1 MKNMMKKKFL
11 TLFLGLGS
19 LVALAGPPDEGMFP
33 MSELKRL
40 NLQAKGMQLTPEQL
54 FSTEGVSLVQALVR
68 VGGCTGSFVSPE
80 GLIITNHHCA
90 FGAVA
95 AASSVENDYISKGFL
110 ANTRELEIPAAGLT
124 VRITTSYEDV
134 SAEVLAAVKD
144 VKEPAARLAGIRQ
157 AMRAIEARAKK
168 AQPNLAHEVSE
179 MFTGRSYVLFHYQTI
194 QDIRMVYVPPR
205 NIGEF
210 GGESDNWVWPRHNGD
225 FAFVRAYV
233 APDGSGAAYS
243 KDNVPF
249 KPANHLK
256 VNPNGVQED
265 DFVFIMGYPG
275 RTFRHYPAA
284 YLEYQRDYLLPY
296 TSQTF
301 DWLIDYMKDL
311 GKADEAKEIAL
322 ASRMKGLANT
332 TKNYKGKMQGIR
344 RIGLVDQKRAEEKAM
359 MNWVAANGERQQRFG
374 KVLPTLDSLYGEM
387 KADATQN
394 LWLSYLLRNSA
405 AMRIGVLT
413 ADARLAIEMAPA
425 DKKDS
430 VQTEILKRLR
440 TGIERAYGDYDA
452 SLDRDFMAKM
462 LLESRNWPADKQ
474 LASMNKVVGKKA
486 ADAQIDRFLNQL
498 FTKTKLFDQKALL
511 AEFDKNPAK
520 YLKQKGDFW
529 MLSTE
534 LQQLQSLLSLRD
546 QKINGAL
553 SQWLPEFLEMKLSM
567 QPGDFVPDA
576 NSTLRLTFGN
586 VRGYQPEDGVYQ
598 APFTT
603 IKGLVAKGEKTGDYE
618 INEEL
623 VAAYEAG
630 DLGKYIKPSLKDVP
644 VGLLYNMDTT
654 GGNSGSPVMNAK
666 GELIGVNFDRA
677 YTATINDFA
686 WNEAYSRSIGVDIR
700 FVLFVVDKVAKADF
714 LLKEMK
720 VQ

>member
-1 MKNMMKKKFL
+1 MKKTLL
-11 TLFLGLGS
+11 TLFLGLSS

-110 ANTRELEIPAAGLT
+110 AKTRELEIPAAGLT

-144 VKEPAARLAGIRQ
+144 IKEPAARLAGIRQ
-157 AMRAIEARAKK
+157 AMRSIEAKAKK
-168 AQPNLAHEVSE
+168 AQPNLTHEVSE

-256 VNPNGVQED
+256 VNPNGVQEE

-284 YLEYQRDYLLPY
+284 YMEYQRDYLLPY

-301 DWLIDYMKDL
+301 DWLIDYMKNL
-311 GKADEAKEIAL
+311 GQADQAKEIAL
-322 ASRMKGLANT
+322 ASRAKGLANT
-332 TKNYKGKMQGIR
+332 TKNYKGKIQGMR
-344 RIGLVDQKRAEEKAM
+344 RIGLVEQKRAEEKAM
-359 MNWVAANGERQQRFG
+359 MNWVAANGERQKRFG
-374 KVLPTLDSLYGEM
+374 QVLPTLDSLYGEM

-394 LWLSYLLRNSA
+394 LWLNYLLRNSA

-430 VQTEILKRLR
+430 VQTEVLKRLR
-440 TGIERAYGDYDA
+440 TGIERSYGDYDA
-452 SLDRDFMAKM
+452 SLDRDFMALM
-462 LLESRNWPADKQ
+462 LLQSRNWPAEKQ
-474 LASMNKVVGKKA
+474 LASVSKIVGKKA

-498 FTKTKLFDQKALL
+498 FNKTHLFDQKALL

-520 YLKQKGDFW
+520 FLKQKDDFW

-553 SQWLPEFLEMKLSM
+553 SQWLPEFLEMKLAM

-586 VRGYQPEDGVYQ
+586 VRGYEPEDGVYQ

-603 IKGLVAKGEKTGDYE
+603 VGGLVAKGEKTGDYE
-618 INEEL
+618 INQEL

-630 DLGKYIKPSLKDVP
+630 NIEKYMKPSLKDVP

>member
-1 MKNMMKKKFL
+1 MKKKFL
-11 TLFLGLGS
+11 TLFFGLSS

-110 ANTRELEIPAAGLT
+110 AKTRELEIPAAGLT

-144 VKEPAARLAGIRQ
+144 IKEPAARLAGIRQ
-157 AMRAIEARAKK
+157 AMRSIEARAKK

-301 DWLIDYMKDL
+301 DWLIDYMKNL
-311 GKADEAKEIAL
+311 GKADQAKEIAL
-322 ASRMKGLANT
+322 ASRAKGLANV
-332 TKNYKGKMQGIR
+332 TKNYKGKMQGMR
-344 RIGLVDQKRAEEKAM
+344 RIGLVEQKRAEEKAM

-387 KADATQN
+387 KADATQS
-394 LWLSYLLRNSA
+394 LWLNYLLRNSA

-425 DKKDS
+425 NQKDS
-430 VQTEILKRLR
+430 VQTEVLKRLR

-462 LLESRNWPADKQ
+462 LLQANSWPADKKPV
-474 LASMNKVVGKKA
+474 SIGKIVGKKA

-498 FTKTKLFDQKALL
+498 FSKTLLFDQKALL
-511 AEFDKNPAK
+511 AAFDKNPAK
-520 YLKQKGDFW
+520 FLKQKGDFW

-534 LQQLQSLLSLRD
+534 LQQLQSLLNLRE

-553 SQWLPEFLEMKLSM
+553 SQWLPEFLEMKLAM

-586 VRGYQPEDGVYQ
+586 VRGYEPEDGVYQ

-603 IKGLVAKGEKTGDYE
+603 VGGLVAKGEKNGDYE
-618 INEEL
+618 INQEL

-630 DLGKYIKPSLKDVP
+630 NIEKYMKPSLKDVP

>member
-1 MKNMMKKKFL
+1 MKKKFL
-11 TLFLGLGS
+11 TLFLGLSS

-110 ANTRELEIPAAGLT
+110 AKTRELEIPAAGLT

-144 VKEPAARLAGIRQ
+144 VKEPAARLAAIRQ

-168 AQPNLAHEVSE
+168 AQPALAHEVSE

-256 VNPNGVQED
+256 VNPNGVQEE

-301 DWLIDYMKDL
+301 DWLIDYMKNL
-311 GKADEAKEIAL
+311 GKADEAKEISL
-322 ASRMKGLANT
+322 ASRGKGLANV
-332 TKNYKGKMQGIR
+332 TKNYKGKMQGMR
-344 RIGLVDQKRAEEKAM
+344 RIGLVEQKRAEEKAM
-359 MNWVAANGERQQRFG
+359 MNWVMANDERQKRFG

-394 LWLSYLLRNSA
+394 LWLNYLLRNSA
-405 AMRIGVLT
+405 AMRIGVLM
-413 ADARLAIEMAPA
+413 ADARLALEMAPA

-440 TGIERAYGDYDA
+440 TGMERAYGDYDA

-462 LLESRNWPADKQ
+462 LLQAHGWPADKQ
-474 LASMNKVVGKKA
+474 LASVNKIVGKKA
-486 ADAQIDRFLNQL
+486 ADAQIDRFMNQL
-498 FTKTKLFDQKALL
+498 FSKTKLFDQKALL

-520 YLKQKGDFW
+520 FLKQKGDFW

-534 LQQLQSLLSLRD
+534 LQQLQSLLGLRD

-553 SQWLPEFLEMKLSM
+553 SQWLPEFLEMKLAM

-603 IKGLVAKGEKTGDYE
+603 VKGLVTKGEKSGDYE

-630 DLGKYIKPSLKDVP
+630 DLSKYIKPSLKDVP